1 MKNTVDMNQQIRC
14 PRTIIPPIPPL
25 SAKNPHIFSLGEQKA
40 FAFRALTRARALFMD
55 QGFQI

>member
-1 MKNTVDMNQQIRC
+1 MPKDNYSSH
-14 PRTIIPPIPPL
+14 PPPL

>member
-1 MKNTVDMNQQIRC
+1 MNQQIRC
-14 PRTIIPPIPPL
+14 PRKIIPPIPPL

-55 QGFQI
+55 QGFEI